1 MSNRSIALALE
12 PSRRHGGF
20 IVRILI
26 RGKPMSDFL

>member
-12 PSRRHGGF
+12 PSRWHGGF

-26 RGKPMSDFL
+26 RGKSMSDFL